1 VKQEEGK
8 THGYTWEFFKECIE
22 LEFIP
27 KNSDYISRCK
37 LYDLVNATNDN
48 LRQYVKAYSKL
59 MLEIRHMHE
68 LNRVCHFVMRL
79 PTWAKCKLE
88 ENWPASLSEAIM
100 KVEGFSDVGRGEKL
114 EFKKDNKFLHKKA
127 HHEGEWN
134 QRQDTSK
141 GERPKQFQGSGFKP
155 KGNFIKKG
163 VLFKGGQPKG
173 DASGKSK
180 GACFNCNKVGHYSKD
195 CPKPKPG
202 NGGSKVIAH
211 TTNLAQ
217 GECNR
222 HIFLKGK
229 ISKRDVLCLLDIGV
243 SHNFITQ
250 ENAKRMELQLEGLK
264 APIEV
269 HFVDGVPHPT
279 TWQVKDVSFQLGN
292 WKRKVDLLVSTLG
305 GMDCILGM
313 EFITCNNVLIE
324 WHNRLVRIPSKNGI
338 VWVKAHEVP
347 NMGGSTIHLMLGK
360 MLERKCMGGYGML
373 CVIRVLDE
381 FELKEST
388 NLVSSP

>member
-1 VKQEEGK
+1 
-8 THGYTWEFFKECIE
+8 
-22 LEFIP
+22 
-27 KNSDYISRCK
+27 
-37 LYDLVNATNDN
+37 
-48 LRQYVKAYSKL
+48 
-59 MLEIRHMHE
+59 
-68 LNRVCHFVMRL
+68 
-79 PTWAKCKLE
+79 
-88 ENWPASLSEAIM
+88 
-100 KVEGFSDVGRGEKL
+100 
-114 EFKKDNKFLHKKA
+114 
-127 HHEGEWN
+127 
-134 QRQDTSK
+134 
-141 GERPKQFQGSGFKP
+141 
-155 KGNFIKKG
+155 
-163 VLFKGGQPKG
+163 
-173 DASGKSK
+173 
-180 GACFNCNKVGHYSKD
+180 
-195 CPKPKPG
+195 
-202 NGGSKVIAH
+202 
-211 TTNLAQ
+211 
-217 GECNR
+217 
-222 HIFLKGK
+222 
-229 ISKRDVLCLLDIGV
+229 LDIGV